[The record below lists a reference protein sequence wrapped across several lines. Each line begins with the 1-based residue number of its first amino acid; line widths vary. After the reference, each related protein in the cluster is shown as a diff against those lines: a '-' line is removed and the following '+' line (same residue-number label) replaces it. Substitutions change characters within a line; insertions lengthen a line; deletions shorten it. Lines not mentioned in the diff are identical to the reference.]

1 MFKMFQY
8 GNNTIANIRAWFRA
22 SLCNA
27 NQVST
32 CGCWP
37 RKLEVRQLEINW
49 KNIRKPCLLKESAMN
64 VVGWMLEPL
73 HDKRAS
79 RAVRR
84 NINNVSVGFLYWYLP
99 TPHFRPLHKLP
110 KKDGFFARS
119 KVPTPPGNPP
129 WTQLK
134 PREHVHVEGMWPPP
148 SCARLPEVVP
158 SHAPVKQFVCP
169 TDGGLKLQMGCNIS
183 SMSSS
188 EKKRLSGC
196 SFFSFH
202 VRFCHCNGPLARSM
216 ILQIS
221 PLKLREFQTWSWPPH
236 PHQLDLAG
244 LKFEV

>member
-110 KKDGFFARS
+110 KKMGFSRS
-119 KVPTPPGNPP
+119 NQPPTSIRLEPSWNQGSTYTWRECDLLPAAPGFRKLSRATHLWSSWFVPRMGGWNSKWVATYHRCHHPKRKGYPD
-129 WTQLK
+129 
-134 PREHVHVEGMWPPP
+134 VAFSVFMYD
-148 SCARLPEVVP
+148 SVIA
-158 SHAPVKQFVCP
+158 
-169 TDGGLKLQMGCNIS
+169 TDL
-183 SMSSS
+183 
-188 EKKRLSGC
+188 
-196 SFFSFH
+196 
-202 VRFCHCNGPLARSM
+202 
-216 ILQIS
+216 
-221 PLKLREFQTWSWPPH
+221 
-236 PHQLDLAG
+236 
-244 LKFEV
+244 